1 MANVLVD
8 ETALQDIADAI
19 RTKNG
24 TENTYKPGQ
33 MADAIEAIPSGGIT
47 PTGTVNI
54 NSNGT
59 HNVTQYASA
68 NVNVPNSYA
77 ASDEGKV
84 VNNGA
89 LVAQGSDT
97 VTQNGTVDTTLI
109 DSLTV
114 NVPTGGG
121 ATLISSETVSGQQ
134 GKQIN
139 VNASWFDTYDLVVII
154 PNITLSAQD
163 WLYVIKDATTG
174 GHYTNKHTSFG
185 EPYKTVLSKSAS
197 TAINYMF
204 NTDHSPYVSSGAVN
218 TYLYFYAYT
227 SGVTMTGTFD
237 IYGISL

>member
-19 RTKNG
+19 RAKNG
-24 TENTYKPGQ
+24 TQNTYKPGQ

-59 HNVTQYASA
+59 HDVTQYASA
-68 NVNVPNSYA
+68 NVNVPTGITPTGTKQISI
-77 ASDEGKV
+77 
-84 VNNGA
+84 
-89 LVAQGSDT
+89 
-97 VTQNGTVDTTLI
+97 TQNGTVTEDVTNYASAEI
-109 DSLTV
+109 TV
-114 NVPTGGG
+114 NVPTGGGG

-174 GHYTNKHTSFG
+174 GYYTDKNTSFD
-185 EPYKTVLSKSAS
+185 ERYKTILSKSAS
-197 TAINYMF
+197 TAINYLF
-204 NTDHSPYVSSGAVN
+204 NGDRNNSYGVSGAVSS
-218 TYLYFYAYT
+218 YLYYYAYT